1 MSTKRIVLVGGG
13 SGGHFYPLIATAERL
28 RDQQPDPQQLGLYYF
43 GPDPYNADALAA
55 NEITFTYIP
64 SGKRRKYFSILNFL
78 DPFKTLWGVFVAIYK
93 LYVLYPDAIFSKGGY
108 TSVPVVLAAWLLR
121 IPIMIHES
129 DTRPGSAN
137 KLAAHFARYIAI
149 GFDDVAKYFPT
160 KKVALTGIPLRKAFM
175 TTPNDPLGQLGLPNN
190 RPLIFVTGGSQGA
203 VRLNNLILE
212 SLDELLPVYNILH
225 QTGTNNET
233 EVQQTAGEL
242 ITDSALL
249 EHYFV
254 KGSLNET
261 EMHLA
266 EAAAV
271 LIISRAGT
279 GTIFEIAQ
287 KGKPSILI
295 PIPEAI
301 SHDQRN
307 NAYAYART
315 GAASVIEE
323 GNLTD
328 GLLTAEINRIM
339 GDATVYNR
347 MVDAA
352 RSFTDHT
359 AAETIAETLLGIA
372 NEHA

>member
-1 MSTKRIVLVGGG
+1 MSSKRIVLVGGG

-28 RDQQPDPQQLGLYYF
+28 RDKLGTDVLDLYYF
-43 GPDPYNADALAA
+43 GPDPYEQATLDALS
-55 NEITFTYIP
+55 IRYIHIP
-64 SGKRRKYFSILNFL
+64 SGKRRKYFSFLNFF
-78 DPFKTLWGVFVAIYK
+78 DGFKVLFGTFVAIGK
-93 LYVLYPDAIFSKGGY
+93 LYAIYPDAIFSKGGY
-108 TSVPVVLAAWLLR
+108 TSVPVVIAAWLLR

-137 KLAAHFARYIAI
+137 KLAARFARYIAI
-149 GFDDVAKYFPT
+149 AFEEVAQYFPA
-160 KKVALTGIPLRKAFM
+160 KKTALVGIPLRKQFQ
-175 TTPNDPLGQLGLPNN
+175 TPPADPFGELGIPAD

-212 SLDELLPVYNILH
+212 SLDELLPVYTILH
-225 QTGTNNET
+225 QTGADNEKT
-233 EVQQTAGEL
+233 VRESSAEL
-242 ITDSALL
+242 ITDTELL
-249 EHYFV
+249 SHYFV
-254 KGSLNET
+254 KGSLTGT

-266 EAAAV
+266 ESAAA

-279 GTIFEIAQ
+279 GTIFEIAAL
-287 KGKPSILI
+287 GKPAILV

-301 SHDQRN
+301 SHDQRH

-315 GAASVIEE
+315 GAASVMEE

-339 GDATVYNR
+339 GDATVYKS
-347 MVDAA
+347 MQSAA
-352 RSFTDHT
+352 AGFANQT
-359 AAETIAETLLGIA
+359 AAEQLADTLIAIA